1 MEPPRP
7 SAPEADVAEA
17 IADSP
22 AFGSPSTA
30 ASTAAP
36 ATAPATGSVDHPLA
50 DAPSIGTTGATG
62 TTGTT
67 DTASRSGGL
76 SPATQR
82 TVMIGMVAL
91 VLLGAFEALAV
102 ATAMPTVAQALDGLT
117 LYAVAFAGSIAAS
130 VVGMVAAGRW
140 CDRFGPSPSLWAGV
154 GLFLAGLVVA
164 GLAPTM
170 EVFVAGRVVQGLG
183 TGMYIVALYV
193 LVARVF
199 PEDRRPSV
207 FAAFAAA
214 WVVPSIVGPAVAG
227 LVVEHVGW
235 RWVFLAVP
243 FLAVPAV
250 LMMRPGL
257 RAVVQDRRASDTPD
271 PAGNAALWWAVAAA
285 VGIGLLHFAGQ
296 QDGVLLYA
304 ALVVALALVVVSV
317 PHLLPRGT
325 VRAARGLP
333 SVIAIRGLVAAAFT
347 GTEVLLPLLLSH
359 ERGLSPAQAG
369 GVLTFGAIGWSV
381 GAWLRG
387 KAHWGWPHSRFILI
401 GSFLIAGGIAGT
413 ALLAWPSVPPILGML
428 AWTVA
433 GLGMGM
439 VHPTLS
445 VLTLALSPE
454 DQQGANSSALQVSD
468 ALSAAIALAVTGSML
483 WALHDAFGLLAYVIC
498 FGVTVVIALLAAFV
512 APRTRVQA

>member
-7 SAPEADVAEA
+7 EAPEAEIAAA
-17 IADSP
+17 IGDAHAPDS
-22 AFGSPSTA
+22 SPG
-30 ASTAAP
+30 P
-36 ATAPATGSVDHPLA
+36 AT
-50 DAPSIGTTGATG
+50 ATG
-62 TTGTT
+62 TTAAKA
-67 DTASRSGGL
+67 TAERSAATPAADPPAPARPAVGAGL
-76 SPATQR
+76 SPTTQR
-82 TVMIGMVAL
+82 TVLVGMVAL
-91 VLLGAFEALAV
+91 VLLGAFESLAV
-102 ATAMPTVAQALDGLT
+102 ATAMHTVATALDGMA

-140 CDRFGPSPSLWAGV
+140 CDRFGPGPSLWVGV
-154 GLFLAGLVVA
+154 GLFLAGLVVS
-164 GLAPTM
+164 GLAPVM
-170 EVFVAGRVVQGLG
+170 GVFVAGRVVQGLG

-214 WVVPSIVGPAVAG
+214 WVVPSLVGPVISG
-227 LVVEHVGW
+227 LIVQHVGW

-243 FLAVPAV
+243 VLAVPAV

-257 RAVVQDRRASDTPD
+257 RAVARDRGEVA
-271 PAGNAALWWAVAAA
+271 PADRTGSAALWWAVAAA

-296 QDGVLLYA
+296 QEGA
-304 ALVVALALVVVSV
+304 ALWVPLVAALALVVVSV
-317 PHLLPRGT
+317 PRLLPHGT
-325 VRAARGLP
+325 ARVARGLP
-333 SVIAIRGLVAAAFT
+333 SVIAIRGLIAAAFT
-347 GTEVLLPLLLSH
+347 GTEVLLPLLLQS
-359 ERGLSPAQAG
+359 ERGLSPTEAG

-387 KAHWGWPHSRFILI
+387 KAHWGWTHAQFVLI
-401 GSFLIAGGIAGT
+401 GTLFIAGGISGT
-413 ALLAWPSVPPILGML
+413 VLLAWAAVPPMVGML
-428 AWTVA
+428 AWTFA
-433 GLGMGM
+433 GLGMGL

-483 WALHDAFGLLAYVIC
+483 VVLREPLGLLAYVVC
-498 FGVTVVIALLAAFV
+498 FGAMVAIALLAAFV
-512 APRTRVQA
+512 SPRTRVPA

>member
-7 SAPEADVAEA
+7 EAPEAAVAAA
-17 IADSP
+17 IGDAPSLDLSP
-22 AFGSPSTA
+22 D
-30 ASTAAP
+30 AAP
-36 ATAPATGSVDHPLA
+36 ALPTPVAPPV
-50 DAPSIGTTGATG
+50 GA
-62 TTGTT
+62 
-67 DTASRSGGL
+67 GL

-82 TVMIGMVAL
+82 TVLVGMVAL

-102 ATAMPTVAQALDGLT
+102 ATAMHTVATALDGMA

-140 CDRFGPSPSLWAGV
+140 SDRFGPGPSLWAGV
-154 GLFLAGLVVA
+154 GLFLAGLVLS
-164 GLAPTM
+164 GLAPVM

-214 WVVPSIVGPAVAG
+214 WVVPSLVGPVISG

-243 FLAVPAV
+243 VLAVPAV

-257 RAVVQDRRASDTPD
+257 RAVAQYRGEATPGDRTGS
-271 PAGNAALWWAVAAA
+271 AALWWALAAA
-285 VGIGLLHFAGQ
+285 VGIGLLHFSGQ
-296 QDGVLLYA
+296 QTGARLYVP
-304 ALVVALALVVVSV
+304 LVAALALVVLAV
-317 PHLLPRGT
+317 PRLLPRGT
-325 VRAARGLP
+325 ARAARGLP

-347 GTEVLLPLLLSH
+347 GTEVLLPLLLQS
-359 ERGLSPAQAG
+359 ERALSPTQAG
-369 GVLTFGAIGWSV
+369 GILTFGAIGWSV

-387 KAHWGWPHSRFILI
+387 KAHRGWSHARFVLV
-401 GSFLIAGGIAGT
+401 GSLFVAGGIAGT
-413 ALLAWPSVPPILGML
+413 VLLAWAAVPPIVGMA
-428 AWTVA
+428 AWTFA
-433 GLGMGM
+433 GLGMGL

-483 WALHDAFGLLAYVIC
+483 LVLREPLGLAAYVVC
-498 FGVTVVIALLAAFV
+498 FGVMVAIALLAALV
-512 APRTRVQA
+512 SPRTRVPA

>member
-1 MEPPRP
+1 MESPRP
-7 SAPEADVAEA
+7 LAPEADVAEA
-17 IADSP
+17 IA
-22 AFGSPSTA
+22 GPS
-30 ASTAAP
+30 
-36 ATAPATGSVDHPLA
+36 G
-50 DAPSIGTTGATG
+50 
-62 TTGTT
+62 
-67 DTASRSGGL
+67 GGL

-154 GLFLAGLVVA
+154 GLFLVGLVVA

-170 EVFVAGRVVQGLG
+170 EIFVAGRVVQGLG

-257 RAVVQDRRASDTPD
+257 RAVVQDRRTTEAADAAD
-271 PAGNAALWWAVAAA
+271 RAGNAALWWAVAAA
-285 VGIGLLHFAGQ
+285 VGIGMLHFAGQ
-296 QDGVLLYA
+296 QEGVLLYA
-304 ALVVALALVVVSV
+304 GLVVALALVVVSV

-369 GVLTFGAIGWSV
+369 GVLTFGAIGWSA

-387 KAHWGWPHSRFILI
+387 KARWGWPHSRFILI
-401 GSFLIAGGIAGT
+401 GSFLVAGGIAGT

-428 AWTVA
+428 SWTVA

-483 WALHDAFGLLAYVIC
+483 WALHDPFGLLAYVIC

-512 APRTRVQA
+512 APRTRVPAA

>member
-7 SAPEADVAEA
+7 EAPDAAVAAA
-17 IADSP
+17 IGDAPHTSP
-22 AFGSPSTA
+22 ARTTTTA
-30 ASTAAP
+30 TTAVEAVETSDATPAP
-36 ATAPATGSVDHPLA
+36 A
-50 DAPSIGTTGATG
+50 GA
-62 TTGTT
+62 
-67 DTASRSGGL
+67 GL

-82 TVMIGMVAL
+82 TVLVGMVAL

-102 ATAMPTVAQALDGLT
+102 ATAMHTVATALDGMA

-140 CDRFGPSPSLWAGV
+140 CDRFGPSPSLWGGV
-154 GLFLAGLVVA
+154 GMFLAGLVVS

-170 EVFVAGRVVQGLG
+170 GVFVAGRVVQGLG

-199 PEDRRPSV
+199 PEARRPAV

-214 WVVPSIVGPAVAG
+214 WVVPSLVGPVISG
-227 LVVEHVGW
+227 LMVQHLGW

-243 FLAVPAV
+243 VLAVPAV

-257 RAVVQDRRASDTPD
+257 RAVDRDRREVTSDA
-271 PAGNAALWWAVAAA
+271 AGNAALWWAVAAA

-296 QDGVLLYA
+296 QEGVRLYVP
-304 ALVVALALVVVSV
+304 LVVALALVVVAV
-317 PHLLPRGT
+317 PRLLPRGT
-325 VRAARGLP
+325 ARAARGLP

-347 GTEVLLPLLLSH
+347 GTEVLLPLLLQS
-359 ERGLSPAQAG
+359 ERALSPTLAG
-369 GVLTFGAIGWSV
+369 GILTFGAIGWSV

-387 KAHWGWPHSRFILI
+387 KAHWGWSHAQFVLI
-401 GSFLIAGGIAGT
+401 GSLFVAGGISGT
-413 ALLAWPSVPPILGML
+413 VLLAWSAVPPIVGML
-428 AWTVA
+428 AWTFA
-433 GLGMGM
+433 GLGMGL

-483 WALHDAFGLLAYVIC
+483 VVLREPLGLWAYVVC
-498 FGVTVVIALLAAFV
+498 FGVMVSIALFAAFIS
-512 APRTRVQA
+512 PRTRVPA

>member
-7 SAPEADVAEA
+7 LAPEADAAEA

-22 AFGSPSTA
+22 AFGSPSA
-30 ASTAAP
+30 AGSAA
-36 ATAPATGSVDHPLA
+36 GSADHPLA
-50 DAPSIGTTGATG
+50 DAPSVGTTG

-67 DTASRSGGL
+67 DTATAARSGGL
-76 SPATQR
+76 SPTTQR

-257 RAVVQDRRASDTPD
+257 RAVVQDRRATDATDTAD
-271 PAGNAALWWAVAAA
+271 RGNAALWWAVAAA

-296 QDGVLLYA
+296 QEGVLLYA
-304 ALVVALALVVVSV
+304 ALVVALGLVAVSV

-369 GVLTFGAIGWSV
+369 GVLTFGAIGWSA

-387 KAHWGWPHSRFILI
+387 KAHWGWPHSRFVLV

-428 AWTVA
+428 SWTVA

-483 WALHDAFGLLAYVIC
+483 WALPDAFGLLAYVIC

>member
-7 SAPEADVAEA
+7 EAPDAAVAAA
-17 IADSP
+17 IGDSP
-22 AFGSPSTA
+22 DTATARTTA
-30 ASTAAP
+30 ATTAVEAVEPSDATTAAP
-36 ATAPATGSVDHPLA
+36 A
-50 DAPSIGTTGATG
+50 GA
-62 TTGTT
+62 
-67 DTASRSGGL
+67 GL

-82 TVMIGMVAL
+82 TVLVGMVAL

-102 ATAMPTVAQALDGLT
+102 ATAMHTVATALDGMA

-140 CDRFGPSPSLWAGV
+140 CDRFGPSPSLWGGV
-154 GLFLAGLVVA
+154 GMFLAGLVVS

-199 PEDRRPSV
+199 PEARRPAV

-214 WVVPSIVGPAVAG
+214 WVVPSLVGPVISG
-227 LVVEHVGW
+227 LMVQHLGW

-243 FLAVPAV
+243 VLAVPAV

-257 RAVVQDRRASDTPD
+257 RAVERDRREVTSDAT
-271 PAGNAALWWAVAAA
+271 GNAALWWAVAAA
-285 VGIGLLHFAGQ
+285 AGIGLLHFAGQ
-296 QDGVLLYA
+296 QEGARLYVP
-304 ALVVALALVVVSV
+304 LVVALALVVVAV
-317 PHLLPRGT
+317 PRLLPRGT
-325 VRAARGLP
+325 ARAARGLP

-347 GTEVLLPLLLSH
+347 GTEVLLPLLLQS
-359 ERGLSPAQAG
+359 ERALSPTLAG
-369 GVLTFGAIGWSV
+369 GILTFGAIGWSV

-387 KAHWGWPHSRFILI
+387 KAHWGWSHAQFVLV
-401 GSFLIAGGIAGT
+401 GSLFVAGGISGT
-413 ALLAWPSVPPILGML
+413 VLLAWSAVPPIVGML
-428 AWTVA
+428 AWTFA
-433 GLGMGM
+433 GLGMGL

-483 WALHDAFGLLAYVIC
+483 VVLREPLGLGAYVVC
-498 FGVTVVIALLAAFV
+498 FGVMVAIALLAAFV
-512 APRTRVQA
+512 SPRTRVPA

>member
-7 SAPEADVAEA
+7 LAPEADVAEA

-22 AFGSPSTA
+22 AFGSPA
-30 ASTAAP
+30 AAAP
-36 ATAPATGSVDHPLA
+36 PDDTGP
-50 DAPSIGTTGATG
+50 DAHGPSGSGPTG
-62 TTGTT
+62 
-67 DTASRSGGL
+67 GGL

-257 RAVVQDRRASDTPD
+257 RAVVQDRRATDAAD
-271 PAGNAALWWAVAAA
+271 AADRGGNTALWWAVAAA

-296 QDGVLLYA
+296 QEGVLLYA
-304 ALVVALALVVVSV
+304 ALVVALGLVAVSV

-387 KAHWGWPHSRFILI
+387 KAHWGWPHSRFVLV

-428 AWTVA
+428 SWTVA

-512 APRTRVQA
+512 APRTRVPA

>member
-7 SAPEADVAEA
+7 EAPEAEVAAA
-17 IADSP
+17 IGDAHTP
-22 AFGSPSTA
+22 TAPPSTA
-30 ASTAAP
+30 GTSAPTEPSTATSAAQAP
-36 ATAPATGSVDHPLA
+36 A
-50 DAPSIGTTGATG
+50 GA
-62 TTGTT
+62 
-67 DTASRSGGL
+67 GL

-82 TVMIGMVAL
+82 TVLVGMVAL

-102 ATAMPTVAQALDGLT
+102 ATAMHTVATALDGMA

-140 CDRFGPSPSLWAGV
+140 SDRFGPSPSLWGGV
-154 GLFLAGLVVA
+154 GMFLAGLVVS

-199 PEDRRPSV
+199 PEARRPAV

-214 WVVPSIVGPAVAG
+214 WVVPSLVGPVISG
-227 LVVEHVGW
+227 LMVQHLGW

-243 FLAVPAV
+243 VLAVPAV

-257 RAVVQDRRASDTPD
+257 RAVDQDRREVTPD
-271 PAGNAALWWAVAAA
+271 TSGNAALWWAVAAA

-296 QDGVLLYA
+296 QEGARLYVP
-304 ALVVALALVVVSV
+304 LVVALALVVAAV
-317 PHLLPRGT
+317 PRLLPRGT
-325 VRAARGLP
+325 ARAARGLP

-347 GTEVLLPLLLSH
+347 GTEVLLPLLLQS
-359 ERGLSPAQAG
+359 ERALSPTQAG
-369 GVLTFGAIGWSV
+369 GILTFGAIGWSV

-387 KAHWGWPHSRFILI
+387 KAHWGWSHARFVLV
-401 GSFLIAGGIAGT
+401 GSLFLAGGISGT
-413 ALLAWPSVPPILGML
+413 VLLAWAAVPPIVGML
-428 AWTVA
+428 AWTFA
-433 GLGMGM
+433 GLGMGL

-468 ALSAAIALAVTGSML
+468 ALSAAIALAVAGSML
-483 WALHDAFGLLAYVIC
+483 VVLREPLGLGAYVVC
-498 FGVTVVIALLAAFV
+498 FGVMVAIALLAAFV
-512 APRTRVQA
+512 SPRTRVPA